1 MKNPDTRRHV
11 IYAVLFIG
19 LSLGWAHKLG
29 WLDKVALPTDGSLKK
44 REAVLQ
50 DNINKRN
57 ELQIEQKKRL
67 AKRAKLEKLSSGYWQ
82 STGKIPSTEIQNR
95 IERIGKRAGLQLQKV
110 GNPNVDDI
118 SENIRAVDVQ
128 IHTTTNIRDLA
139 EFCRHIENN
148 KPQLVFYHCNIRTN
162 KNMVTVTGKI
172 RAYVLG
178 RNASAFVTGSEEP
191 ES

>member
-1 MKNPDTRRHV
+1 MKNPDTRRHI
-11 IYAVLFIG
+11 IYAVLFLG
-19 LSLGWAHKLG
+19 LALGWANKLG
-29 WLDKVALPTDGSLKK
+29 WLEKVQPPTEGLLKK

-50 DNINKRN
+50 DSVNKRN

-67 AKRAKLEKLSSGYWQ
+67 AKRAKLEYLASDYWQ
-82 STGKIPSTEIQNR
+82 STGKIPSSEIQSR

-110 GNPNVDDI
+110 GNPDVKEI
-118 SENIRAVDVQ
+118 SDNIKAVDVQ

-148 KPQLVFYHCNIRTN
+148 TPQLVFHQCNIRTN
-162 KNMVTVTGKI
+162 KNMVTVSGKI

-178 RNASAFVTGSEEP
+178 RNATAFVSGKEEP
-191 ES
+191 DS